1 MKYVG
6 PKAEL
11 LLLSADPI
19 MDFFKVDN
27 MLNLWDMLNGQK
39 TSPPLLRRG
48 FYKTQKF
55 STKIQK
61 MLDKPEIF

>member
-19 MDFFKVDN
+19 MDSFESGGILDLWDIFNGNNDSFKEKNVMDI
-27 MLNLWDMLNGQK
+27 WDMLNG
-39 TSPPLLRRG
+39 
-48 FYKTQKF
+48 
-55 STKIQK
+55 
-61 MLDKPEIF
+61 